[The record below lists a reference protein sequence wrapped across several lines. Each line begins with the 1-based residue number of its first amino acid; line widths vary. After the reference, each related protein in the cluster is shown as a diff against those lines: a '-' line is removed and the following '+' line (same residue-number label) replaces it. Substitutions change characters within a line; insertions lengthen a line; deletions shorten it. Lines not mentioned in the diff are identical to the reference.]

1 MCALSKARTLR
12 CAWRRCEKL
21 RGKTIVLAAGEFPA
35 KNTEPRRILDGAKRV
50 VCCDSAADTYF
61 KKTGLY
67 PDAVVGDC
75 DSLKGKFNNVVRIAE
90 QQTNDLEKA
99 VKYCRERGWSDIV
112 VLGAVGKRE
121 DHSIGNVFRALD
133 LGVEIV
139 TKHGRFVPVCGVKR
153 FSVRKGAAIS
163 VFAASPSTIMKSK
176 GLQWPL
182 EGVEFSNLYVA
193 TLNKATH
200 SSIQIESSEPVMLFM
215 EY

>member
-1 MCALSKARTLR
+1 M
-12 CAWRRCEKL
+12 

-35 KNTEPRRILDGAKRV
+35 KNTQPRRILDSAKRV
-50 VCCDSAADTYF
+50 VCCDSAADCYL
-61 KKTGLY
+61 KKTGLF
-67 PDAVVGDC
+67 PAAVVGDC
-75 DSLKGKFNNVVRIAE
+75 DSLKGEFNNVVRISE

-121 DHSIGNVFRALD
+121 DHSIGNVFRALA

-139 TKHGRFVPVCGVKR
+139 TKHGRFVPVCGVRR
-153 FSVRKGAAIS
+153 FKVRKGAAIS
-163 VFAASPSTIMKSK
+163 VFPSSPSTEMKSK

-182 EGVEFSNLYVA
+182 EGVKFSNLYVA
-193 TLNKATH
+193 TLNRATH
-200 SSIQIESSEPVMLFM
+200 SSIQIESTEPVMLFM